1 MANVSIT
8 STDVEFGSCQ
18 VTLGGVDLGSF
29 KGGVVFHY
37 GFTVVKSKP
46 DQLSSPNNAWITTE
60 EATVRVPILETDL
73 TSLQYV
79 MPAGAYTLDGS
90 KEKIVVG
97 GAQLAS
103 ADFQQLIITPTTD
116 GAATISTDANTKVT
130 IHKALCM
137 GPIDKTYNMEG
148 ERVLT
153 IEFHA
158 FADTTKSAGNQL
170 FTLGDTT
177 AA

>member
-1 MANVSIT
+1 MSTVSIT

-18 VTLGGVDLGSF
+18 VTFGGVDLGSF
-29 KGGVVFHY
+29 KGGVTFHY
-37 GFTVVKSKP
+37 GYTVTKSKP
-46 DQLSSPNNAWITTE
+46 DQLSAPNTAWITVE
-60 EATVRVPILETDL
+60 EATVKVPILETDA

-79 MPAGAYTLDGS
+79 MPAGTYVLDGS
-90 KEKIVVG
+90 KEKISVG
-97 GAQLAS
+97 GTQLVS
-103 ADFQQLIITPTTD
+103 GDFQQLIITPTTD
-116 GAATISTDANTKVT
+116 GSATISTDANTKVT

-148 ERVLT
+148 ERVIT
-153 IEFHA
+153 VEFHA